1 MVYRKAYMLQQ
12 WLGVTQKTLCNIHG
26 TNVGLRDPC
35 ITLDKCN
42 DVFRQKAFC
51 WARIVSNATSAYI
64 LLNSDDMTV
73 SVRGMKRCPERCL
86 QKYWRSCN
94 VICNTDPT
102 VHSWKWVYYVLCT
115 VSVPTKGLLA
125 CLLACLSSVDEL
137 SHYRPSKSNV
147 QRSRGKPRQ
156 K

>member
-51 WARIVSNATSAYI
+51 
-64 LLNSDDMTV
+64 
-73 SVRGMKRCPERCL
+73 
-86 QKYWRSCN
+86 
-94 VICNTDPT
+94 
-102 VHSWKWVYYVLCT
+102 
-115 VSVPTKGLLA
+115 
-125 CLLACLSSVDEL
+125 
-137 SHYRPSKSNV
+137 
-147 QRSRGKPRQ
+147 
-156 K
+156 